1 MGNNNISNEQELSQ
15 SNPLGTEKIEKL
27 ILAFAVPSV
36 ISQVVNALYNIVDQ
50 IFIGQGIG
58 YLANGATNV
67 IMPMTISVMSL
78 SLLIDSGAASYLS
91 LKLGEGNE
99 QEAAKGI
106 GNAILA
112 LFAIGIV
119 LCIIFN
125 LFLEP
130 FCILFGATP
139 DNLAYALDYGRIICW
154 GVFFFALDSGMGG
167 LIRADGS
174 PKYSMACLLVGCIVN
189 IILDP
194 LFIFIFH
201 WGVKGAAWAT
211 VIGQVLNAIMCIAY
225 FWHFK
230 SVKLDKSCFKLDGK
244 LLLKICSLGTSS
256 FITQISIVIVT
267 AVSNNVLIYYG
278 AQSIYGADIPLT
290 TLGITMKV
298 NMIVTGVIL
307 GLSTGVQPIYGYNYG
322 SGQMERVKKT
332 FYVVLIISTAFLIL
346 AFLVFQ
352 FAPMSIIKLFG
363 SESELYNKFAVK
375 CFRIYLLVCPINGVQ
390 MVVRLLFQSLGKPV
404 QATVLSL
411 ARQIIF
417 LVIPTLFLPL
427 VMGIDGALWASPV
440 AEILAF
446 IMALVMLKISWK
458 DLFQERKQLAS

>member
-1 MGNNNISNEQELSQ
+1 MGNKSELDR
-15 SNPLGTEKIEKL
+15 SNPLGTERVGKL
-27 ILAFAVPSV
+27 ILTFAVPSV

-50 IFIGQGIG
+50 IFIGQGVG

-67 IMPMTISVMSL
+67 IMPLTILVMAL
-78 SLLIDSGAASYLS
+78 SLLIDSGAASYMS
-91 LKLGEGNE
+91 LKLGEGDE
-99 QEAAKGI
+99 RGAARGV
-106 GNAILA
+106 GNSIVA
-112 LFAIGIV
+112 LFVIGIV
-119 LCIIFN
+119 LCVVFH

-130 FCILFGATP
+130 LCMLFGATP
-139 DNLAYALDYGRIICW
+139 DNLDYALDYGRIICW

-174 PKYSMACLLVGCIVN
+174 PKYSMACLLVGCITN

-194 LFIFIFH
+194 IFIFVFH

-211 VIGQVLNAIMCIAY
+211 VIGQVLNAAMCVAY
-225 FWHFK
+225 FWRFK
-230 SVKLDKSCFKLDGK
+230 SVRLDKSCFKLDRK
-244 LLLKICSLGTSS
+244 LLLRICGLGTSS

-267 AVSNNVLIYYG
+267 AVSNNVLVYYG
-278 AQSIYGADIPLT
+278 AQSIYGPDIPLT

-332 FYVVLIISTAFLIL
+332 FYVVLAASTVFLVL

-352 FAPMSIIKLFG
+352 FSPMTIVRLFG
-363 SESELYNKFAVK
+363 SESDLYNEFAVK
-375 CFRIYLLVCPINGVQ
+375 CFRIYLLVCPINGLQ

-411 ARQIIF
+411 ARQIVF
-417 LVIPTLFLPL
+417 LVIPTILLPMA
-427 VMGIDGALWASPV
+427 MGVEGALWASPL
-440 AEILAF
+440 AETLAF
-446 IMALVMLKISWK
+446 IMAAVMLKIYWK
-458 DLFQERKQLAS
+458 DLFKEEASYE

>member
-1 MGNNNISNEQELSQ
+1 MESEKLIERG
-15 SNPLGTEKIEKL
+15 NPLGTERVGKL

-67 IMPMTISVMSL
+67 IMPLTILVMSL

-91 LKLGEGNE
+91 LKLGEGDE
-99 QEAAKGI
+99 REAARGV
-106 GNAILA
+106 GNAIVA

-119 LCIIFN
+119 LCVLFN
-125 LFLEP
+125 IFLEP
-130 FCILFGATP
+130 LCKLFGATP
-139 DNLAYALDYGRIICW
+139 DNLQYALEYGRIISC
-154 GVFFFALDSGMGG
+154 GSFFFAIDSGMGG

-174 PKYSMACLLVGCIVN
+174 PKYSMACLLVGCISN

-194 LFIFIFH
+194 IFIFVFH
-201 WGVKGAAWAT
+201 WGVKGATWAT
-211 VIGQVLNAIMCIAY
+211 VIGQILNAIMCIAY
-225 FWHFK
+225 FWRFQ
-230 SVKLDKSCFKLDGK
+230 SVKLDRACFAPDGK
-244 LLLKICSLGTSS
+244 LLLRICSLGTSS

-267 AVSNNVLIYYG
+267 AVSNNVLVHYG

-307 GLSTGVQPIYGYNYG
+307 GMSTGVQPIYGYNYG

-332 FYVVLIISTAFLIL
+332 FRIVLAVSTVFLVL

-352 FAPMSIIKLFG
+352 FAPMSIVRLFG
-363 SESELYNKFAVK
+363 SESELYNDFAVK
-375 CFRIYLLVCPINGVQ
+375 CFRIYLLVCPINGLQ
-390 MVVRLLFQSLGKPV
+390 MVARLLFQSLGKPV

-411 ARQIIF
+411 ARQIVL
-417 LVIPTLFLPL
+417 LVIPTLLLPL
-427 VMGIDGALWASPV
+427 SMGVEGSLWASPL
-440 AEILAF
+440 AETLAF
-446 IMALVMLKISWK
+446 FMALIMLKIYWK
-458 DLFQERKQLAS
+458 GMFKEEKRLG